1 MVLLSSLVVLFAIAS
16 MVAIAPGAFADHHMQ
31 TVTNAPGSS
40 TPGCEDTADGCF
52 IPSPVTIPMGGTVT
66 WENNDTAAHTA
77 TGGSAT
83 EGPSGVFDSSLI
95 MAGSSFSH
103 TFDAAGTFDYFC
115 MVHPWMAGTVIV
127 EDAAA
132 AAADAA
138 AADAAAAE
146 AAAAEA
152 AAAEAAAA
160 DAAAAAAAAEAAAAE
175 AAAAEAAAA
184 EAAADAAAA
193 DAAAA
198 DAAAEAA
205 AAEAAAA
212 DAAAADAAAADA
224 AAEAAAADAA
234 AADAAAAEAA
244 AADAAAAEA
253 AAADAAAAE
262 AAAAKAEY
270 KVNNPPIDFTDTL
283 SYSISSGS
291 VLSIISN
298 SDDATLV
305 VAIDTSDDGELSIN
319 LDNDNITAFDDGSY
333 FVLVNNEEVEFSQDG
348 NDLTIPYEAGT
359 EKIEIVASAVVPEF
373 GTIAMIVLAVAIV
386 SIIVLTT
393 KTRTTLIP
401 KL

>member
-1 MVLLSSLVVLFAIAS
+1 MNMVLLSSLVVLFAIAS

-146 AAAAEA
+146 AAARDPAV
-152 AAAEAAAA
+152 
-160 DAAAAAAAAEAAAAE
+160 DL
-175 AAAAEAAAA
+175 
-184 EAAADAAAA
+184 
-193 DAAAA
+193 
-198 DAAAEAA
+198 
-205 AAEAAAA
+205 
-212 DAAAADAAAADA
+212 
-224 AAEAAAADAA
+224 
-234 AADAAAAEAA
+234 
-244 AADAAAAEA
+244 
-253 AAADAAAAE
+253 
-262 AAAAKAEY
+262 
-270 KVNNPPIDFTDTL
+270 VDTL
-283 SYSISSGS
+283 NYSISSGS
-291 VLSIISN
+291 VSSIMTN

-319 LDNDNITAFDDGSY
+319 LDSDYITAFDDGSY
-333 FVLVNNEEVEFSQDG
+333 FVLVNGEEVWFSQDG
-348 NDLTIPYEAGT
+348 NDLTIPYESGT
-359 EKIEIVASAVVPEF
+359 EKIEIVGSVVVPEF

>member
-1 MVLLSSLVVLFAIAS
+1 MKMVTLSSLVVLFAIAS
-16 MVAIAPGAFADHHMQ
+16 MVAIAPSAFAAHHE
-31 TVTNAPGSS
+31 VTIENAPGSS
-40 TPGCEDTADGCF
+40 AQGCEPDCF
-52 IPSPVTIPMGGTVT
+52 IPSIVTVDLGTIVT
-66 WENNDTAAHTA
+66 WLNTDTAAHTA
-77 TGGSAT
+77 TSGSPGGDDVGA
-83 EGPSGVFDSSLI
+83 VWDSSLI
-95 MAGSSFSH
+95 MNREGMNSFSY
-103 TFDAAGTFDYFC
+103 TTDTVGTFDYFC
-115 MVHPWMAGTVIV
+115 MVHPWMAGTLIV
-127 EDAAA
+127 EDAA
-132 AAADAA
+132 
-138 AADAAAAE
+138 
-146 AAAAEA
+146 
-152 AAAEAAAA
+152 
-160 DAAAAAAAAEAAAAE
+160 
-175 AAAAEAAAA
+175 
-184 EAAADAAAA
+184 
-193 DAAAA
+193 
-198 DAAAEAA
+198 
-205 AAEAAAA
+205 
-212 DAAAADAAAADA
+212 
-224 AAEAAAADAA
+224 AA

-262 AAAAKAEY
+262 AAAAEAAAADAAAAEAAAADAAAAEAAAAEAAAAESLAALEAAAAESLAAAEAAAAEAAAAEAAAVAKAEY
-270 KVNNPPIDFTDTL
+270 KANNPPIDFTDTL
-283 SYSISSGS
+283 IYSISSGS
-291 VLSIISN
+291 VSSITSN